1 MLPTP
6 SVDPFAQQ
14 RRRPLPL
21 NLLLLKP
28 PTLTNRETD
37 PCANPRTNL
46 CTDDSCIYSTPYAC
60 SNASPNARSNPSTNV
75 SPNTRSDAR
84 SDASSNPS
92 SNSSSN
98 ARYDAS
104 SNPSTNP
111 CSNPFSNPC
120 SYTSSYTSSYP
131 EGLQPGSY
139 VIDGELW
146 ILDSDVVLHLAD
158 QGSAEQTMVQSLS
171 NEDQTTALDEIA
183 KFLSPAFI
191 VLIKEEHKQQLTAYH
206 DDINLRAKYRIRP
219 K

>member
-60 SNASPNARSNPSTNV
+60 SNASPN
-75 SPNTRSDAR
+75 
-84 SDASSNPS
+84 
-92 SNSSSN
+92 
-98 ARYDAS
+98 AS

-171 NEDQTTALDEIA
+171 NDDQTTALDEIA

-206 DDINLRAKYRIRP
+206 DDMNLRAKYRIRP